1 MRRAAAYALV
11 VAGVAGVASASH
23 PLGTAP
29 AYSAVAPRLAV
40 SAAGSDDRE
49 CTTARPCRTL
59 ARAFAVA
66 RAGDVVS
73 VAGGEYPGQ
82 QITGSRGGTV
92 TFETAPKAKVLL
104 TGPLELASASNVVV
118 RGFEVSH
125 AVPGAGVVLGPCSS
139 NVVVEN
145 VVAKSFVVFEGT
157 VSSTIKGGSYGGYNT
172 PSVEEDS
179 AIGTSGRGCDG
190 SMPPARN
197 IVFDGV
203 TFHDSYWP
211 VHSRADFG
219 TSHPDCFQII
229 GNVDGLTIR
238 NSMFERCG
246 DSFIGGFPD
255 QGDFSNVVIEHN
267 TFRQLGGF
275 TYFGMQISGQTHA
288 YRCSNVTIRSNY
300 YWPDNPTSLSPNS
313 GIRLACPN
321 SVIAGNL
328 FQQAPTKDFCEL
340 QSMGEIPV
348 SYKDNVYVSG
358 TPCGSTAKLPWG
370 YVADGPKLSV
380 DPARGAVIRRVYALV
395 RKAKTRAEV
404 AKTLKAEKLRGQRP
418 WTAASVAAVIADE
431 RYTGGTW
438 GRPGAHPAIVK
449 RSTWRAAQRL
459 SSTR

>member
-1 MRRAAAYALV
+1 MRRASAYALV

-82 QITGSRGGTV
+82 QITGSRGGMV

-211 VHSRADFG
+211 VHSRATSAHRTPTASRSSATLTGSPSGG
-219 TSHPDCFQII
+219 TRCSSAVATPSS
-229 GNVDGLTIR
+229 GGSPTR
-238 NSMFERCG
+238 ATSRTSSSSTTRSANSVASRTSE
-246 DSFIGGFPD
+246 S
-255 QGDFSNVVIEHN
+255 E
-267 TFRQLGGF
+267 
-275 TYFGMQISGQTHA
+275 ISGQTHA

-449 RSTWRAAQRL
+449 R
-459 SSTR
+459 

>member
-1 MRRAAAYALV
+1 
-11 VAGVAGVASASH
+11 
-23 PLGTAP
+23 
-29 AYSAVAPRLAV
+29 
-40 SAAGSDDRE
+40 
-49 CTTARPCRTL
+49 
-59 ARAFAVA
+59 
-66 RAGDVVS
+66 
-73 VAGGEYPGQ
+73 
-82 QITGSRGGTV
+82 
-92 TFETAPKAKVLL
+92 
-104 TGPLELASASNVVV
+104 
-118 RGFEVSH
+118 
-125 AVPGAGVVLGPCSS
+125 
-139 NVVVEN
+139 
-145 VVAKSFVVFEGT
+145 
-157 VSSTIKGGSYGGYNT
+157 
-172 PSVEEDS
+172 
-179 AIGTSGRGCDG
+179 
-190 SMPPARN
+190 
-197 IVFDGV
+197 
-203 TFHDSYWP
+203 
-211 VHSRADFG
+211 
-219 TSHPDCFQII
+219 
-229 GNVDGLTIR
+229 
-238 NSMFERCG
+238 MFERCG

-340 QSMGEIPV
+340 QSMGEIPRLLQRQCLRLR
-348 SYKDNVYVSG
+348 

-404 AKTLKAEKLRGQRP
+404 AKRLKAEKLRGQRP